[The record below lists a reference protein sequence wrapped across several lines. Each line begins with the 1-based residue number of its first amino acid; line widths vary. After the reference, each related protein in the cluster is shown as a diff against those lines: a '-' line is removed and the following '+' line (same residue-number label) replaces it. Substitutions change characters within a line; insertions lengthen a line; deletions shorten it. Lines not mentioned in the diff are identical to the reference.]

1 MKYYLF
7 KEIFQFLQR
16 IEERVDCWA
25 SERSVLDWSLKLYI
39 SWSLEI

>member
-7 KEIFQFLQR
+7 KEIFRFLQR
-16 IEERVDCWA
+16 IDERVDCWA